1 MPRRYLSVAACS
13 LVLAAAPCEAQPQR
27 FVDAVRELAAS
38 AGVDAGQR
46 APIAPVVDRIASA
59 LSEWDRSLEDLR
71 GRTTAELHGAS
82 PQRAFQMHV
91 ELGLAYRRR
100 GRFADALRQFE
111 AAAAL
116 RPEASDVHVLRALT
130 CESSGDADNAGRAF
144 HTAWSLDQQNPIK
157 AYYVVLYQRATD
169 LARARQVLITAYERG
184 LKGGSMGTPFL
195 TLDVLGDTLSPTSA
209 KASVGKASV
218 GGPVVA
224 DATLAEGFALLAAAK
239 YDEAIE
245 ALRRSPAPSSTDD
258 SPIGH
263 FTRARSYEVENR
275 TTDARKEYHA
285 ALSGTLSGRSL
296 LYVGMGRLAQVDGD
310 DADAIDLLVRAVRL
324 TPNDPLV
331 HRELASA
338 LAAADRIDDALAELV
353 AALLID
359 PGDVSTMAAIGQ
371 LFLDHGRYAD
381 AVTALTRTLQLA
393 PDRFETHYALGA
405 ALTHLGRT
413 SEAAREFE
421 SFERARLQ
429 MVEKRRSDLDD
440 PGGPR

>member
-1 MPRRYLSVAACS
+1 MPRRCLSFAAFS
-13 LVLAAAPCEAQPQR
+13 LVLVAAPCDAQPQR

-38 AGVDAGQR
+38 AGIDPRQR
-46 APIAPVVDRIASA
+46 APIAPMVDHMAST

-71 GRTTAELHGAS
+71 GRTAAELHEAS

-100 GRFADALRQFE
+100 GRFADALSQFE

-130 CESSGDADNAGRAF
+130 CESAGDVGNAGRAF
-144 HTAWSLDQQNPIK
+144 HTAWSLDPQNPVK
-157 AYYVVLYQRATD
+157 AYYVVLYQSATD
-169 LARARQVLITAYERG
+169 LPRARQVLIAAYERG
-184 LKGGSMGTPFL
+184 LKGGSKGTPFL
-195 TLDVLGDTLSPTSA
+195 TLDVLGDTLAPTSA
-209 KASVGKASV
+209 KASVGKL
-218 GGPVVA
+218 PIVA
-224 DATLAEGFALLAAAK
+224 EGTLAQGFALLAAAK
-239 YDEAIE
+239 YSEAIE
-245 ALRRSPAPSSTDD
+245 ALRRSHAPSSAED
-258 SPIGH
+258 SPIAH
-263 FTRARSYEVENR
+263 FTRARSYEMENR
-275 TTDARKEYHA
+275 TTDARKEYQA

-296 LYVGMGRLAQVDGD
+296 LYLGMGRLAQVDGD

-338 LAAADRIDDALAELV
+338 LAAANRVDDAFAELV

-359 PGDVSTMAAIGQ
+359 PGDVSTMVAIGQ
-371 LFLDHGRYAD
+371 LFLDNGRYAD

-405 ALTHLGRT
+405 AMTHLGRT

-421 SFERARLQ
+421 LFERARLQ